1 MELATIDRNLYQPT
15 FDPQTG
21 TYQDVSPFKHRSR
34 KNPVYECRCQVG
46 SFFHT
51 NSLFKVHCK
60 KKTHQMFLTD
70 YEYYYKDTD
79 IAQKEIKDY
88 RIENEKLRRKLQ
100 KYEGIIR
107 LREQEIDFL
116 NGIGDAAEEH
126 EKRGEGESDDEFVD
140 ADDHR

>member
-51 NSLFKVHCK
+51 NSIFKVHCK

-70 YEYYYKDTD
+70 YEYYYKDAD
-79 IAQKEIKDY
+79 IAKQEIKEY

-116 NGIGDAAEEH
+116 NGIGDAH
-126 EKRGEGESDDEFVD
+126 EKEGQGQGESDDEFVD

>member
-1 MELATIDRNLYQPT
+1 MELVTTDRNLYQPT

-21 TYQDVSPFKHRSR
+21 TYQDVSPFRHRSR

-51 NSLFKVHCK
+51 NTLFKLHCK
-60 KKTHQMFLTD
+60 KKTHQHFLTD
-70 YEYYYKDTD
+70 YEYYYKDAD
-79 IAQKEIKDY
+79 IAKQEIKEY

-107 LREQEIDFL
+107 FREQEIAFL
-116 NGIGDAAEEH
+116 NGIGEAAE
-126 EKRGEGESDDEFVD
+126 GDNESDDEFVD
-140 ADDHR
+140 ADDHTQ